1 MSKNNENNLLINK
14 IDELPK
20 NDYNISLQRHNL
32 VEQKSK
38 ELLRIK
44 KSISMKNNLF
54 EYKNINANI
63 VWKVM
68 QI

>member
-44 KSISMKNNLF
+44 NSISMKNNLF
-54 EYKNINANI
+54 
-63 VWKVM
+63 
-68 QI
+68 